1 MNGLNFDISIKL
13 DFVAVRDLPPPPNLR
28 REIDEK
34 IAKRDLANQVVESK
48 VIKNKQSNTKV
59 KLKEKKAN
67 KSK

>member
-48 VIKNKQSNTKV
+48 VIKNTKV